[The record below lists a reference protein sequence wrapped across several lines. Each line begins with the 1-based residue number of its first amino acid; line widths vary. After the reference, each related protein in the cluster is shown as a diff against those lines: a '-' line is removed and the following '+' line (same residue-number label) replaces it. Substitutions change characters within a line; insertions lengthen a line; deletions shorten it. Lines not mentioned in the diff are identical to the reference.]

1 MEDLNSYHLSL
12 TCNFIELV
20 KNIFVIIL
28 VCRVAY
34 AQLKMHH
41 DAIASYNKAL
51 ELEPGN
57 ETYLNNLR
65 ISQEMV
71 EQNTSSAAPNLGQQ
85 FQTGGMQF
93 GQLLNNPTLINMASQ
108 LMNDPNMSQVYAI
121 KLFDLL

>member
-1 MEDLNSYHLSL
+1 
-12 TCNFIELV
+12 
-20 KNIFVIIL
+20 
-28 VCRVAY
+28 
-34 AQLKMHH
+34 MHH

-71 EQNTSSAAPNLGQQ
+71 EQNTSTTAPNLGQQ

-108 LMNDPNMSQVYAI
+108 LMNDPNMSQV
-121 KLFDLL
+121 

>member
-1 MEDLNSYHLSL
+1 
-12 TCNFIELV
+12 
-20 KNIFVIIL
+20 
-28 VCRVAY
+28 
-34 AQLKMHH
+34 MHH

-108 LMNDPNMSQVYAI
+108 LMNDPNMSQVYALI
-121 KLFDLL
+121 AHDKFICLLKLFFFLQYE